1 MLYQTVNF
9 TGFIDAFKK
18 VDRDAFSY
26 QAYQALF
33 DYLDEQDGQIEF
45 DVISIIRTYTELS
58 FDDIKQEYCID
69 NDTTREDIIEY
80 LYERTR
86 VIICTGADSVLFEI
100 F

>member
-18 VDRDAFSY
+18 VDRDIFSY
-26 QAYQALF
+26 AGYQALF
-33 DYLDEQDGQIEF
+33 DYLDEQDEPIEF
-45 DVISIIRTYTELS
+45 DVIDLVCLYDELS
-58 FDDIKQEYCID
+58 YDEIIKAYSLD

-80 LYERTR
+80 LYERTC
-86 VIICTGADSVLFEI
+86 VIYTGADSVLFEI